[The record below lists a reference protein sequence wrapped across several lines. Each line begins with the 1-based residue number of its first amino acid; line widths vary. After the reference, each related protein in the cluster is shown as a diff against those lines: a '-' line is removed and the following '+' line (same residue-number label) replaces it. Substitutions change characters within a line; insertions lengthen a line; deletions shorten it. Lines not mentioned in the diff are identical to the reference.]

1 MNGIDFQQPQ
11 EVDAQVLEQD
21 LMISSK
27 SFEVDMSGIQRDI
40 EDLTVAIDEA
50 LTVYGDL
57 LVDPNAIERMSYT
70 EARRCERNISAAI
83 READECRKRLNRDY
97 RTPLDVAKRRYDEL
111 MEPALELHGLFKARR
126 IALDKEKRN
135 AKKLTIKEL
144 YERVAAPIALPLDGF
159 DEAFVPF
166 ERIFERYGSSW
177 LNKSATLDSVE
188 LELDGI
194 VSRIMRDER
203 RIDEAGLRHAAEA
216 KSEYW
221 RTLDVEAAFGLDR
234 QLCQAEQRQ
243 AALEAARLAHKQA
256 DLEQEGNSNS
266 GLDTDRNPSAT
277 PTAPDATALEIPE
290 SNAAIP
296 KPAVIDAA
304 TTFDPSEPTANLG
317 TSESSLRKPR
327 VMLIDGATDEEC
339 RQIGAFCKSL
349 GISGVFKGPCFYESV
364 KSITA

>member
-1 MNGIDFQQPQ
+1 MNEMDFQQPQ
-11 EVDAQVLEQD
+11 EVDAQVLDQD

-40 EDLTVAIDEA
+40 EDLTIAIDEA

-203 RIDEAGLRHAAEA
+203 RIDEAGLRHAAGA

-243 AALEAARLAHKQA
+243 TALEAARLAHKQA
-256 DLEQEGNSNS
+256 ALGRADSPDSGSDTARNSNPVPAA
-266 GLDTDRNPSAT
+266 PSAATFET
-277 PTAPDATALEIPE
+277 PSP
-290 SNAAIP
+290 
-296 KPAVIDAA
+296 DAA
-304 TTFDPSEPTANLG
+304 TSELAVPDAAAALEPSEPTANLG